1 MYVTALEPGS
11 GKSAVV
17 LGLTEVLSRRAG
29 RLGYFR
35 PLIGAGPGRDADIE
49 LVLQRYR
56 LAQTYEQSFALT
68 PDDFHDLAGRD
79 AYGEL
84 LKRVLDGYRAVADGT
99 TGRTAPAPDTA
110 GAPDDAAG
118 GAGLP
123 AAAAAAAVTAATT
136 GPPDVVVVEGSDFT
150 GPSLATE
157 LALNVDAAND
167 LGAPVLL
174 VASGGGRSAE
184 QVLDAVAQGVA
195 TLRDRGC
202 TLIGVVANRVAPDVL
217 DAVRAGLPGAAGDLV
232 AAAVPELPMLAA
244 PTVAEVAR
252 ALGARYLGPGAGRAP
267 RAGDGAAAD
276 RAPSAGG
283 TADGGDGGD
292 GALREV
298 RRLIVG
304 AMGLEHFLE
313 RIAEGDLVITPGD
326 RVDIVAGS
334 LAAHLSG
341 TYPAVAGL
349 VLTGGAVPDA
359 VARLVDGY
367 GAAGVPV
374 VAVDGD
380 TYTVTRAVT
389 GVRGAI
395 TTHSPGKIDAAI
407 GLIADHVDVGALVQ
421 RIDLARPTRMTP
433 LMFEHLLVERARADR
448 RHIVLPEGTDD
459 RVLRA
464 ADQLLRRRVADL
476 TLLGVERDVRAR
488 AGALGLELPGVRVI
502 DPMTSPHR
510 RAFAETYHALRRHKG
525 VTADTAFDQ
534 MGDVSYFGT
543 MMIHQGLAD
552 GMVSGA
558 AHTTAHTI
566 RPAFEF
572 IRTAPGRKV
581 VSSVFLMCLADRVL
595 VYGDCAVVPDPDP
608 EQLAD
613 IAVSAAGTAAMF
625 GIEPR
630 VAMLSYST
638 GESGSGADVE
648 KVRAGTALARERR
661 PDLLIEGPIQY
672 DAAVDPAV
680 ARTKLP
686 GSPVAGRATVFV
698 FPDLNTGNNTYKAVQ
713 RSAGAVAIGPVLQG
727 LNKPVNDLSR
737 GALVADI
744 VNTVAITAI
753 QAQAAGGGS

>member
-1 MYVTALEPGS
+1 VYVTALEPGS

-17 LGLTEVLSRRAG
+17 LGLAEVLSRRAG

-35 PLIGAGPGRDADIE
+35 PLIRSAAVRDADIE
-49 LVLQRYR
+49 LVLDRFR
-56 LAQTYEQSFALT
+56 LAQTYRESYALT
-68 PDDFHDLAGRD
+68 PDDLHDLTGQD
-79 AYGEL
+79 AHGAL
-84 LKRVLDGYRAVADGT
+84 LGRVLDGYRAVADGA
-99 TGRTAPAPDTA
+99 TGHPGPAADGEVAT
-110 GAPDDAAG
+110 
-118 GAGLP
+118 
-123 AAAAAAAVTAATT
+123 AAAADAAVTAATT
-136 GPPDVVVVEGSDFT
+136 GAPDVVIVEGSDFS
-150 GPSLATE
+150 GASLAVE
-157 LALNVDAAND
+157 LGLNVDAANH

-174 VASGGGRSAE
+174 VCNGSRRSAE
-184 QVLDAVAQGVA
+184 QVLDGVGQGIG
-195 TLRDRGC
+195 TLRERGC
-202 TLIGVVANRVAPDVL
+202 TLIGVVANRVDPAVL
-217 DAVRAGLPGAAGDLV
+217 DAVRAGLPAVVGDLV
-232 AAAVPELPMLAA
+232 GAALPELPMLAA

-252 ALGARYLGPGAGRAP
+252 ALGARYLQ
-267 RAGDGAAAD
+267 
-276 RAPSAGG
+276 PSAGHDG
-283 TADGGDGGD
+283 TAEGSGS
-292 GALREV
+292 REV
-298 RRLIVG
+298 GRLIVG

-313 RIAEGDLVITPGD
+313 RIVDGDLVITPGD
-326 RVDIVAGS
+326 RVDLIAGS

-349 VLTGGAVPDA
+349 VLTGGDVPAAVT
-359 VARLVDGY
+359 RLVDGY
-367 GAAGVPV
+367 GDAGVPV
-374 VAVDGD
+374 IAVDGD

-395 TTHSPGKIDAAI
+395 TAQSTAKIAAAI
-407 GLIADHVDVGALVQ
+407 GLFEDNVDTMALVE

-433 LMFEHLLVERARADR
+433 LMFEHALIERARADR
-448 RHIVLPEGTDD
+448 RHIVLPEGGDD
-459 RVLRA
+459 RVLQA
-464 ADQLLRRRVADL
+464 AEQLLRRGVVDL
-476 TLLGVERDVRAR
+476 TVLGAERDVRAR
-488 AGALGLELPGVRVI
+488 AGSLGLELPGVRIV
-502 DPMTSPHR
+502 DPLTSPHR
-510 RAFAETYHALRRHKG
+510 KEFADTYHELRRHKG
-525 VTADTAFDQ
+525 VTADQAFDQ

-543 MMIHQGLAD
+543 MMIHKGLAD

-595 VYGDCAVVPDPDP
+595 VYGDCAVVPDPNP

-613 IAVSAAGTAAMF
+613 IAISAAGTASMF

-630 VAMLSYST
+630 IAMLSYST
-638 GESGSGADVE
+638 GESGSGEDVE
-648 KVRAGTALARERR
+648 KVRRGTALARERR

-672 DAAVDPAV
+672 DAAVDPDV

-686 GSPVAGRATVFV
+686 GSAVAGRATVFV

-753 QAQAAGGGS
+753 QAQAEAQTQKETS